1 MIKVVY
7 IDEEV
12 GWQSTA
18 YAALSGKYDLYIPE
32 VLPKNVS
39 DLWEEIRDSQVAV
52 IDYRL
57 NESDLSYT
65 GDDVV
70 REIHKH
76 NKHFP
81 TIIITSYEDNA
92 IQECTEIQTIRGKEM
107 FNTSEGLK
115 KLCHMIDSAAAIY
128 EKKKADSENTIL
140 SLQEKRSAG
149 EALSEVEEADR
160 YDAEQ
165 YLSELD
171 LDSSARGVL
180 INTKT
185 LKGLEE
191 MLFLARTIVS
201 NHKNVKENG

>member
-1 MIKVVY
+1 
-7 IDEEV
+7 
-12 GWQSTA
+12 
-18 YAALSGKYDLYIPE
+18 
-32 VLPKNVS
+32 
-39 DLWEEIRDSQVAV
+39 VAI

-57 NESDLSYT
+57 NESNLSYT

-107 FNTSEGLK
+107 FNSSEELN
-115 KLCHMIDSAAAIY
+115 KLCHMIDSAVAIY
-128 EKKKADSENTIL
+128 EKKKKVSENTIL
-140 SLQEKRSAG
+140 SIQEKIATG
-149 EALSEVEEADR
+149 ESLSEIEEADR

-171 LDSSARGVL
+171 LDSSAKGILV
-180 INTKT
+180 NTKT

-191 MLFLARTIVS
+191 MLSLARTIVA
-201 NHKNVKENG
+201 NHNDVK

>member
-7 IDEEV
+7 IDEEA

-18 YAALSGKYDLYIPE
+18 HAALSDKYDIYIPE
-32 VLPKNVS
+32 VLPRDVS
-39 DLWEEIRDSQVAV
+39 DIWNEVRDSQVAI

-57 NESDLSYT
+57 NESGLVAYT

-76 NKHFP
+76 NKYFP
-81 TIIITSYEDNA
+81 AIIITSFEDNA
-92 IQECTEIQTIRGKEM
+92 IQECTSIQTIRGKEL
-107 FNTSEGLK
+107 FNAKEDLK

-128 EKKKADSENTIL
+128 DMRKRECEETISNLQKKIAD
-140 SLQEKRSAG
+140 G
-149 EALSEVEEADR
+149 ETLSEKEEADR

-171 LDSSARGVL
+171 LDTSTRGIL

-185 LKGLEE
+185 LKGIEE
-191 MLFLARTIVS
+191 MLSLARTIVAKHEKS
-201 NHKNVKENG
+201 

>member
-7 IDEEV
+7 IDEEA

-18 YAALSGKYDLYIPE
+18 YAAFSGKYDIYIPE
-32 VLPKNVS
+32 VLPREIS
-39 DLWEEIRDSQVAV
+39 DIWNEVRDCQVAV

-57 NESDLSYT
+57 NESGQVAYT

-76 NKHFP
+76 NKYFP
-81 TIIITSYEDNA
+81 AIIITSYEDNA
-92 IQECTEIQTIRGKEM
+92 IQECTSIQTIRGKDL
-107 FNTSEGLK
+107 FNANEGLN
-115 KLCHMIDSAAAIY
+115 KLCHMIDSAVAIY
-128 EKKKADSENTIL
+128 DLKKKECEDTI
-140 SLQEKRSAG
+140 SALQEKISAG
-149 EALSEVEEADR
+149 GVLSEKEEADR

-171 LDSSARGVL
+171 LDTSTRGIL

-185 LKGLEE
+185 LKGIEE
-191 MLFLARTIVS
+191 MLSLARSIVAK
-201 NHKNVKENG
+201 HEK

>member
-7 IDEEV
+7 IDEEA

-18 YAALSGKYDLYIPE
+18 HAALSDKYDIYIPE

-39 DLWEEIRDSQVAV
+39 DIWDEVRDSQIAV

-70 REIHKH
+70 SEIHKH
-76 NKHFP
+76 NKYFP
-81 TIIITSYEDNA
+81 AIIITSYEDNA
-92 IQECTEIQTIRGKEM
+92 IQECTSTQTIRGKEM
-107 FNTSEGLK
+107 FNTTEDLQ
-115 KLCHMIDSAAAIY
+115 KLCHMIDSAVAIY
-128 EKKKADSENTIL
+128 DKRKKECENTIYT
-140 SLQEKRSAG
+140 LQEKIANG
-149 EALSEVEEADR
+149 KTLSEKEEADR

-171 LDSSARGVL
+171 LDTSTRGIL

-185 LKGLEE
+185 LKGIDE
-191 MLFLARTIVS
+191 MLSLARSIVAK
-201 NHKNVKENG
+201 HDK

>member
-7 IDEEV
+7 IDEEA

-18 YAALSGKYDLYIPE
+18 HAALSDKYDMYIPE
-32 VLPKNVS
+32 TLPQKVADIWNEV
-39 DLWEEIRDSQVAV
+39 RDSQVAV

-57 NESDLSYT
+57 NESGQVAYT

-76 NKHFP
+76 NKYFP
-81 TIIITSYEDNA
+81 AIIITSYEDNA
-92 IQECTEIQTIRGKEM
+92 IQECTAIQTIRGKEL
-107 FNTSEGLK
+107 FNSSEDLK

-128 EKKKADSENTIL
+128 DKRKKISEDTICAI
-140 SLQEKRSAG
+140 QEKIVAG
-149 EALSEVEEADR
+149 ETLTEKEEADR

-171 LDSSARGVL
+171 LDSSARGIL

-185 LKGLEE
+185 LKDIDE
-191 MLFLARTIVS
+191 MLSLARTIVAK
-201 NHKNVKENG
+201 HEK

>member
-7 IDEEV
+7 IDEEA

-18 YAALSGKYDLYIPE
+18 HAALSDKYDMYIPE
-32 VLPKNVS
+32 TLPQKVADIWNEV
-39 DLWEEIRDSQVAV
+39 RDSQVAV

-57 NESDLSYT
+57 NESGQVAYT

-76 NKHFP
+76 NKYFP
-81 TIIITSYEDNA
+81 AIIITSYEDNA
-92 IQECTEIQTIRGKEM
+92 IQECTAIQTIRGKEL
-107 FNTSEGLK
+107 FNSSEDLK

-128 EKKKADSENTIL
+128 DKRKKSSEDVICAIQAKIAAGKTLTEK
-140 SLQEKRSAG
+140 
-149 EALSEVEEADR
+149 EEADR

-171 LDSSARGVL
+171 LDSSARGIL

-185 LKGLEE
+185 LKDIDE
-191 MLFLARTIVS
+191 MLSLARTIVAK
-201 NHKNVKENG
+201 HGK

>member
-7 IDEEV
+7 IDEEA

-18 YAALSGKYDLYIPE
+18 YAALSDKYYMYIPE
-32 VLPKNVS
+32 TLPQKVADIWNEV
-39 DLWEEIRDSQVAV
+39 RDSQVAV

-57 NESDLSYT
+57 NESGQVAYT

-76 NKHFP
+76 NKYFP
-81 TIIITSYEDNA
+81 AIIITSYEDNA
-92 IQECTEIQTIRGKEM
+92 IQECTAIQTIRGKEL
-107 FNTSEGLK
+107 FNSSEDLK

-128 EKKKADSENTIL
+128 DKRKKSSEDVICAI
-140 SLQEKRSAG
+140 QEKIAAG
-149 EALSEVEEADR
+149 ETLTEKEEADR

-171 LDSSARGVL
+171 LDSSARGIL

-185 LKGLEE
+185 LKDIDE
-191 MLFLARTIVS
+191 MLSLARTIVAK
-201 NHKNVKENG
+201 HEK

>member
-1 MIKVVY
+1 MIKVIY

-18 YAALSGKYDLYIPE
+18 YAALSDKYDFYIPE
-32 VLPKNVS
+32 VLPTNVS
-39 DLWEEIRDSQVAV
+39 DIWDEIRDSQVAV

-57 NESDLSYT
+57 NEGDLPYT

-92 IQECTEIQTIRGKEM
+92 IQECTEIQVIRGKEM
-107 FNTSEGLK
+107 FNNSEELK

-128 EKKKADSENTIL
+128 EKKKEDSENTIF
-140 SLQEKRSAG
+140 SIQEKITAG
-149 EALSEVEEADR
+149 ESLSDVEEADR

-171 LDSSARGVL
+171 LDSSARNIL

-191 MLFLARTIVS
+191 MLSLARTIVA
-201 NHKNVKENG
+201 NHKK

>member
-7 IDEEV
+7 IDEEA

-18 YAALSGKYDLYIPE
+18 HAALSDKYDIHIPE
-32 VLPKNVS
+32 LLPKNVS
-39 DLWEEIRDSQVAV
+39 DIWDEVRDCQVAI

-57 NESDLSYT
+57 NESGQVAYT

-76 NKHFP
+76 NKYFP
-81 TIIITSYEDNA
+81 AIIITSYEDNA
-92 IQECTEIQTIRGKEM
+92 IQECTAIQTIRGKEM
-107 FNTSEGLK
+107 FNTTEDLK
-115 KLCHMIDSAAAIY
+115 KLCHMIDSAVAIY
-128 EKKKADSENTIL
+128 EKRKKDSEDTI
-140 SLQEKRSAG
+140 SALQEKIASG
-149 EALSEVEEADR
+149 ETLSENEEADR

-171 LDSSARGVL
+171 LDSSARAIL

-185 LKGLEE
+185 LKGIDE
-191 MLFLARTIVS
+191 MLFLARTIVEK
-201 NHKNVKENG
+201 HEK

>member
-7 IDEEV
+7 IDEEA

-18 YAALSGKYDLYIPE
+18 YAALSAQYDLHIPE

-39 DLWEEIRDSQVAV
+39 DIWDEIHDSQVAV

-76 NKHFP
+76 NKYFP
-81 TIIITSYEDNA
+81 AIIITSFEDNA
-92 IQECTEIQTIRGKEM
+92 IQECTAIQTIRGKEL
-107 FNTSEGLK
+107 FNAPEDLK
-115 KLCHMIDSAAAIY
+115 KLCHMIDSAVAIY
-128 EKKKADSENTIL
+128 EKRKKDSEDVICAI
-140 SLQEKRSAG
+140 QEKIAAG
-149 EALSEVEEADR
+149 ETLSEKEEADR
-160 YDAEQ
+160 YDAEH

-171 LDSSARGVL
+171 LDSSARSIL

-185 LKGLEE
+185 LKGIDE
-191 MLFLARTIVS
+191 MLSLARSIVAK
-201 NHKNVKENG
+201 HDKQ

>member
-7 IDEEV
+7 IDEEA

-18 YAALSGKYDLYIPE
+18 YAALSDKYDMYIPE
-32 VLPKNVS
+32 TLPQKVADIWNEV
-39 DLWEEIRDSQVAV
+39 RDSQVAV

-57 NESDLSYT
+57 NESGQVAYT

-76 NKHFP
+76 NKYFP
-81 TIIITSYEDNA
+81 AIIITSYEDNA
-92 IQECTEIQTIRGKEM
+92 IQECTAIQTIRGKEL
-107 FNTSEGLK
+107 FNSSEDLK

-128 EKKKADSENTIL
+128 YKRKKSSEDTICAI
-140 SLQEKRSAG
+140 QEKIVAG
-149 EALSEVEEADR
+149 ETLTEKEEADR

-171 LDSSARGVL
+171 LDSSARGIL

-185 LKGLEE
+185 LKDIDE
-191 MLFLARTIVS
+191 MLSLARTIVAK
-201 NHKNVKENG
+201 HEK

>member
-1 MIKVVY
+1 MIKVIY

-18 YAALSGKYDLYIPE
+18 YAALSDKYDLYIPE

-39 DLWEEIRDSQVAV
+39 DIWEEIRDRQVAI

-57 NESDLSYT
+57 NESNLSYT

-107 FNTSEGLK
+107 FNSSEELN
-115 KLCHMIDSAAAIY
+115 KLCHMIDSAVAIY
-128 EKKKADSENTIL
+128 EKKKKVSENTIL
-140 SLQEKRSAG
+140 SIQEKIATG
-149 EALSEVEEADR
+149 ESLSEIEEADR

-171 LDSSARGVL
+171 LDSSAKGILV
-180 INTKT
+180 NTKT

-191 MLFLARTIVS
+191 MLSLARTIVA
-201 NHKNVKENG
+201 NHNDVK

>member
-1 MIKVVY
+1 MIKIVY
-7 IDEEV
+7 IDEEP

-18 YAALSGKYDLYIPE
+18 YAALSDKYDIHIPE

-39 DLWEEIRDSQVAV
+39 DIWDEVRDSQVAV

-57 NESDLSYT
+57 NESGQVPYT

-76 NKHFP
+76 NKYFP
-81 TIIITSYEDNA
+81 AIIITSYEDNA
-92 IQECTEIQTIRGKEM
+92 IQECTAIQTIRGKEM
-107 FNTSEGLK
+107 FNGSEDLK

-128 EKKKADSENTIL
+128 EKKKKDNEDIICA
-140 SLQEKRSAG
+140 LQKKIAAG
-149 EALSEVEEADR
+149 GTLSEKEEADR
-160 YDAEQ
+160 YDAEL

-171 LDSSARGVL
+171 LDSSARGIL

-185 LKGLEE
+185 LKGIDE
-191 MLFLARTIVS
+191 MLSLARSIVAKH
-201 NHKNVKENG
+201 NK

>member
-7 IDEEV
+7 IDEEA

-18 YAALSGKYDLYIPE
+18 HATLSDKYDMYIPE
-32 VLPKNVS
+32 TLPQKVADIWNEV
-39 DLWEEIRDSQVAV
+39 RDSQVAV

-57 NESDLSYT
+57 NESGQVAYT

-76 NKHFP
+76 NKYFP
-81 TIIITSYEDNA
+81 AIIITSYEDNA
-92 IQECTEIQTIRGKEM
+92 IQECTAIQTIRGKEL
-107 FNTSEGLK
+107 FNSSEDLK

-128 EKKKADSENTIL
+128 DKRKKSSEDAICAI
-140 SLQEKRSAG
+140 QDKIAAG
-149 EALSEVEEADR
+149 ETLTEKDEADR

-171 LDSSARGVL
+171 LDSSARGIL

-185 LKGLEE
+185 LKDIDE
-191 MLFLARTIVS
+191 MLSLARTIVAK
-201 NHKNVKENG
+201 HGK

>member
-7 IDEEV
+7 IDEEA
-12 GWQSTA
+12 GWQSIVHR
-18 YAALSGKYDLYIPE
+18 ALSDKYDVYIPE
-32 VLPKNVS
+32 VLPQNVS
-39 DLWEEIRDSQVAV
+39 NIWDEVRDSQIAV

-76 NKHFP
+76 NKYFP
-81 TIIITSYEDNA
+81 AIIITSYEDNA
-92 IQECTEIQTIRGKEM
+92 IQECTATQTIRGKEM
-107 FNTSEGLK
+107 FNVTEDLQ
-115 KLCHMIDSAAAIY
+115 KLCHMIDSAVAIY
-128 EKKKADSENTIL
+128 DRKKRECEDTICA
-140 SLQEKRSAG
+140 LQEKIAVG
-149 EALSEVEEADR
+149 KTLSEKEEADR

-171 LDSSARGVL
+171 LDSAAKGIL

-185 LKGLEE
+185 LKGIDE
-191 MLFLARTIVS
+191 MLSLARTIVAK
-201 NHKNVKENG
+201 HEK